1 MKITVAETAGFCYGV
16 SRAVKMALEAAQG
29 TVPCVMLG
37 PVIHNQSVIDHLRRA
52 GVEMVQQVGEI
63 PEESMVILR
72 SHGEGQEVYQAL
84 KARGAHVVDTT
95 CPFVSRIHRLVR
107 EAQEEGRRVVIDAG
121 HGGDDPGKV
130 GINGANEKDV
140 NLEIA
145 RLVKQYLEMSDVEV
159 VMTRESDEG
168 LNDADASNKKVQ
180 DMKRRIALIEETAPA
195 LTVSIHQNSYPEE
208 YVHGAQV
215 FYYTGSVQGQRLAE
229 HIQGQLVERVDPENK
244 RQVKA
249 NDSYY
254 LLKKTGVPIVIV
266 ECGFLSNSA
275 EAEKL
280 CTPEYQQRVAWAIH
294 MGILEYLNEN
304 EK

>member
-1 MKITVAETAGFCYGV
+1 MTDRKKRWDRLLSVAITLLLLACVVYVGREAVSYVAG
-16 SRAVKMALEAAQG
+16 S
-29 TVPCVMLG
+29 
-37 PVIHNQSVIDHLRRA
+37 SV
-52 GVEMVQQVGEI
+52 
-63 PEESMVILR
+63 
-72 SHGEGQEVYQAL
+72 
-84 KARGAHVVDTT
+84 
-95 CPFVSRIHRLVR
+95 
-107 EAQEEGRRVVIDAG
+107 EAQEEGKRRVVIDAG
-121 HGGDDPGKV
+121 HGGNDPGKV

-145 RLVKQYLEMSDVEV
+145 LLVKLYLEMNDVEV

-266 ECGFLSNSA
+266 EYCVSDRQTGL
-275 EAEKL
+275 
-280 CTPEYQQRVAWAIH
+280 
-294 MGILEYLNEN
+294 
-304 EK
+304 

>member
-1 MKITVAETAGFCYGV
+1 M
-16 SRAVKMALEAAQG
+16 VKQFLEAND
-29 TVPCVMLG
+29 
-37 PVIHNQSVIDHLRRA
+37 I
-52 GVEMVQQVGEI
+52 
-63 PEESMVILR
+63 
-72 SHGEGQEVYQAL
+72 
-84 KARGAHVVDTT
+84 
-95 CPFVSRIHRLVR
+95 
-107 EAQEEGRRVVIDAG
+107 
-121 HGGDDPGKV
+121 
-130 GINGANEKDV
+130 
-140 NLEIA
+140 
-145 RLVKQYLEMSDVEV
+145 EV
-159 VMTRESDEG
+159 VMTRESDTG
-168 LNDADASNKKVQ
+168 LYDEDASNKKVQ
-180 DMKRRIALIEETAPA
+180 DMKRRIELIDETAPA

-229 HIQGQLVERVDPENK
+229 IIQSQLVEKVDPENK

-294 MGILEYLNEN
+294 IGILQYLNN
-304 EK
+304 EKMD

>member
-1 MKITVAETAGFCYGV
+1 MTDRKKRRDRLLSA
-16 SRAVKMALEAAQG
+16 ALTLLLLASLAYLGREAAAY
-29 TVPCVMLG
+29 V
-37 PVIHNQSVIDHLRRA
+37 A
-52 GVEMVQQVGEI
+52 GSNV
-63 PEESMVILR
+63 
-72 SHGEGQEVYQAL
+72 
-84 KARGAHVVDTT
+84 
-95 CPFVSRIHRLVR
+95 
-107 EAQEEGRRVVIDAG
+107 EAQEEKGRRVVIDAG

-168 LNDADASNKKVQ
+168 LNDADAPNKKVQ
-180 DMKRRIALIEETAPA
+180 DMKRRIALIEEEAPA

-215 FYYTGSVQGQRLAE
+215 FYYTGSAQGQRLAE
-229 HIQGQLVERVDPENK
+229 GIQRRLVESADPENK

-280 CTPEYQQRVAWAIH
+280 CMPEYQQRVAWAIH